1 MPVLPVLPTHK
12 CCSVNNLGWH
22 PQHGMEEVIGSIPI
36 RSTKQTHRNPS
47 VLTHSSQRWNHAFR
61 LLRDGNGWVHQLNSP
76 VGQQVASPGSVTA
89 SL

>member
-36 RSTKQTHRNPS
+36 RSTNKPLHINCLAKTLFALS
-47 VLTHSSQRWNHAFR
+47 A
-61 LLRDGNGWVHQLNSP
+61 
-76 VGQQVASPGSVTA
+76 A
-89 SL
+89 